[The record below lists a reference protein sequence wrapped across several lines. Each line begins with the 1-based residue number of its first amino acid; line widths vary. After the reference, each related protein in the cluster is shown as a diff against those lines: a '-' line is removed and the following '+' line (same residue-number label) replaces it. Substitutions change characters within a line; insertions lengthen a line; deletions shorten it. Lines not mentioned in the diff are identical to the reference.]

1 VNSFRTIGAVT
12 TALLVLISLVSK
24 GPVTYRY
31 AFLVLVPMLW
41 AVYALRYRLHIHP
54 CHFAIFATALV
65 LHDLGAF
72 GSYGQEYYGLEFDT
86 YVHFYFGIAGGF
98 IVARSLRCCFGLTG
112 WQLWVGTVIVILG
125 LGAIHELIE
134 YASTLLMGPE
144 KGMLKLNS
152 PDAKTDTQK
161 DLLNNM
167 LGTLVALAAYSV
179 FRAFRPQP
187 DADATCPSDLA
198 RSTN

>member
-1 VNSFRTIGAVT
+1 MNSHKTIAWVT
-12 TALLVLISLVSK
+12 TAIFAVITLVAK
-24 GPVTYRY
+24 GPATYRF
-31 AFLVLVPMLW
+31 AILFLTPMLW
-41 AVYALRYRLHIHP
+41 AVYFARDRLHIHS

-86 YVHFYFGIAGGF
+86 YVHFYFGVAGGF
-98 IVARSLRCCFGLTG
+98 IIARALRGCFGLVG

-134 YASTLLMGPE
+134 FGSTLMLGPE

-167 LGTLVALAAYSV
+167 LGTLLALLIYSV
-179 FRAFRPQP
+179 YRRISKRAET
-187 DADATCPSDLA
+187 AKLEESKLAT
-198 RSTN
+198 T